1 MNQNFFINFFY
12 EIFFTYMK
20 MSKNS
25 SAKYYKDN
33 KERLQKRL
41 LKYIK
46 VFLKN
51 KKDNLTI
58 WL

>member
-25 SAKYYKDN
+25 SAKYYKGN
-33 KERLQKRL
+33 KERLQKNAPEIYQSLSKEEKR
-41 LKYIK
+41 
-46 VFLKN
+46 
-51 KKDNLTI
+51 
-58 WL
+58 